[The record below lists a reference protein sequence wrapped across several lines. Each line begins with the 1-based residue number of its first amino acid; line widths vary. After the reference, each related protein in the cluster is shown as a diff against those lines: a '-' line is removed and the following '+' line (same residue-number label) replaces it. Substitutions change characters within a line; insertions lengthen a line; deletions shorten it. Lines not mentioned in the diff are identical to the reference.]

1 MGIIYFLIVLLLVL
15 TYGYC
20 NIVVGRRDYVQC
32 VEAGSTIDTDAERLK
47 ECSFYDKRR
56 IVRDSKGKEIDTS
69 NMIRIVVNG
78 NGMKPK
84 NIESGAQLLVKK
96 IDRTKSMC
104 DQIKQGDILLIHLSD
119 NGVYKIRIFDK
130 YEGTDLVTYCYDD
143 NMNRKNSSR
152 NYKEA
157 SVLGIVKYKIEGV
170 LPRSYYIL

>member
-1 MGIIYFLIVLLLVL
+1 MGTIYFLIILLLVIA
-15 TYGYC
+15 TYAYC

-32 VEAGSTIDTDAERLK
+32 VEAGPIIDTDAERLK

-56 IVRDSKGKEIDTS
+56 VVRDSKGKEIDTS
-69 NMIRIVVNG
+69 NMIRIVVKG
-78 NGMKPK
+78 NCMKPK

-130 YEGTDLVTYCYDD
+130 YEGTDLVTYRYDD

-152 NYKEA
+152 NHKEA
-157 SVLGIVKYKIEGV
+157 SVLGIVKYR
-170 LPRSYYIL
+170 L

>member
-1 MGIIYFLIVLLLVL
+1 MGTIYFLIILLLVIA
-15 TYGYC
+15 TYAYC

-32 VEAGSTIDTDAERLK
+32 VEAGPTKDTDAERLK

-56 IVRDSKGKEIDTS
+56 VVRDSKGKEIDTS
-69 NMIRIVVNG
+69 NMIRIVVKG
-78 NGMKPK
+78 NCMKPK

-130 YEGTDLVTYCYDD
+130 YEGTDLVTYRYDD

-152 NYKEA
+152 NHKEA
-157 SVLGIVKYKIEGV
+157 SVLGIVKYR
-170 LPRSYYIL
+170 L